1 MLIKKYGAAER
12 GKKRLCLITNAACPT
27 KDPFEG
33 TKDEQVSTIA
43 AKMAAEGIKME
54 SIVLRAD
61 NASGDVDEKI
71 IEENDHLLSLFSTNA
86 IAKTV
91 YVESPLSLLGS
102 LKTRRVAPV
111 TLFRGDLEINP
122 SMKIKVTLSPFK
134 KYIKIIREKLI
145 FRFGCCRFGF
155 IRKWLRRDFPR

>member
-1 MLIKKYGAAER
+1 MLIKMYGATQK

-43 AKMAAEGIKME
+43 MKMAAEGIKME
-54 SIVLRAD
+54 SIVMRANLSD
-61 NASGDVDEKI
+61 DVQEKI
-71 IEENDHLLSLFSTNA
+71 IEENDHLLNLFSSNA

-91 YVESPLSLLGS
+91 NVDCPLSLLGS

-122 SMKIKVTLSPFK
+122 TMKIKVILFWLCLLLVCNVFGVLWCYSILSSFK
-134 KYIKIIREKLI
+134 SIEL
-145 FRFGCCRFGF
+145 F
-155 IRKWLRRDFPR
+155 

>member
-1 MLIKKYGAAER
+1 MLIKTYGAGQR
-12 GKKRLCLITNAACPT
+12 GKKRLCLITNAASPT

-54 SIVLRAD
+54 SIVMKAD
-61 NASGDVDEKI
+61 PSVDVDEKI
-71 IEENDHLLSLFSTNA
+71 IEENDHLLSLLSNNA

-91 YVESPLSLLGS
+91 YVESPLSLLGA

-122 SMKIKVTLSPFK
+122 SMKIKVSP
-134 KYIKIIREKLI
+134 LN
-145 FRFGCCRFGF
+145 
-155 IRKWLRRDFPR
+155 

>member
-1 MLIKKYGAAER
+1 MDMLIKKYGALQK

-43 AKMAAEGIKME
+43 MKMAAEGIKME
-54 SIVLRAD
+54 SIVMRS
-61 NASGDVDEKI
+61 NVSGDDGHERI
-71 IEENDHLLSLFSTNA
+71 IEENDHLLNLFSSNA

-111 TLFRGDLEINP
+111 TIFRGDLEIDP
-122 SMKIKVTLSPFK
+122 TMKIKVTFAWLYLLLLCKVQCFCISSNLLF
-134 KYIKIIREKLI
+134 
-145 FRFGCCRFGF
+145 FGVVQ
-155 IRKWLRRDFPR
+155 

>member
-1 MLIKKYGAAER
+1 MLIKMYGTAQK

-33 TKDEQVSTIA
+33 TKDDQVSTIA
-43 AKMAAEGIKME
+43 MKMAAEGIKME
-54 SIVLRAD
+54 SIVMRA
-61 NASGDVDEKI
+61 NSSGDVHEQVID
-71 IEENDHLLSLFSTNA
+71 ENDHLLNLFSSNA

-111 TLFRGDLEINP
+111 TVFRGDLEINP
-122 SMKIKVTLSPFK
+122 TMKIKVSS
-134 KYIKIIREKLI
+134 
-145 FRFGCCRFGF
+145 
-155 IRKWLRRDFPR
+155 

>member
-1 MLIKKYGAAER
+1 MLIKMYGAGQK

-43 AKMAAEGIKME
+43 VKMAAEGIKME
-54 SIVLRAD
+54 SIVMRAD
-61 NASGDVDEKI
+61 ASGDIDERI
-71 IEENDHLLSLFSTNA
+71 IEENDHLLSFFSTNA

-122 SMKIKVTLSPFK
+122 TMKIKVTLISLFN
-134 KYIKIIREKLI
+134 YY
-145 FRFGCCRFGF
+145 
-155 IRKWLRRDFPR
+155 